1 MNKKWPKG
9 DDFEAVI
16 DYPTE
21 NFNKY
26 DYSFVEM
33 GVYDLPPVLDKI
45 TSVTGRPK
53 VTYIGYSH
61 GTT

>member
-1 MNKKWPKG
+1 M
-9 DDFEAVI
+9 F

-21 NFNKY
+21 NYNKY
-26 DYSFVEM
+26 DFSFVEM

-45 TSVTGRPK
+45 TTVTGRPK
-53 VTYIGYSH
+53 VTFIGYSH